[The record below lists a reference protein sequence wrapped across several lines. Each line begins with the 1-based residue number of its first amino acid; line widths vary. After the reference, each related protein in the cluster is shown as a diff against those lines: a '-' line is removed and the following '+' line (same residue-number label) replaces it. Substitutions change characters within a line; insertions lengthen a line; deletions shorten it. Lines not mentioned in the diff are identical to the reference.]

1 MPPVPSHTVIGA
13 GPVGTLMALML
24 ANRGH
29 SVRLIERRP
38 DSRTAPPERGRSIN
52 LAMAARGMLALE
64 HAGLL
69 ARIAPAMMP
78 MPGRML
84 HDQHGAL
91 QFLRYGQNEREI
103 IYAVSRERLNRILV
117 EAAAE
122 CPGIELRFATRCL
135 DLDAAGASVSLR
147 DEHSGRT
154 YQEPFE
160 VLLGADGAGSA
171 VRAALCARGIL
182 KAHEQPLDH
191 DYKELAIPADATRS
205 ERYAFE
211 PRALHIWPRGGYML
225 IALPNTDGS
234 FTATLFLPRHGVPGF
249 DHLHNAQ
256 SVQHLFKTEFAD
268 AQRAIPA
275 LTQQF
280 AAHPQGQ
287 LGTLYCQRWQFEGR
301 VLLLG
306 DAAHAIVPFHGQ
318 GLNCGFEDCRLL
330 DRLLSG
336 GAVRTVHERATAFE
350 RFERERRPDTDAIA
364 AMALEN
370 YQEMRDAV
378 RSPQFLRRQELAAAL
393 ERQFP
398 GRFIPRYSMV
408 MFHPEIPY
416 SQAHSRGSAQQRV
429 LDTLLASGDTIA
441 PDLASRAHIEALLD
455 QSGL

>member
-1 MPPVPSHTVIGA
+1 MPPIPSHTVIGA

-24 ANRGH
+24 ANHGH
-29 SVRLIERRP
+29 SVRLIERRSDP
-38 DSRTAPPERGRSIN
+38 RVAPPERGRSIN

-84 HDQHGAL
+84 HDEHGAL
-91 QFLRYGQNEREI
+91 QFLRYSQNEREI
-103 IYAVSRERLNRILV
+103 IYAVSRERLNHMLV

-122 CPGIELRFATRCL
+122 CPGIELRFDTRCV
-135 DLDAAGASVSLR
+135 DLDAAGSSVALR

-154 YQEPFE
+154 YHEPFE
-160 VLLGADGAGSA
+160 VLLAADGAGSA
-171 VRAALCARGIL
+171 VRAALCAGGII

-191 DYKELAIPADATRS
+191 DYKELAVPADRTRS

-225 IALPNTDGS
+225 IALPNTDAT

-249 DHLHNAQ
+249 DQLQNPQ
-256 SVQHLFKTEFAD
+256 SVQHLFASEFAD
-268 AQRAIPA
+268 AQRAIPD

-287 LGTLYCQRWQFEGR
+287 LGTLYCERWQFEGR
-301 VLLLG
+301 ILLLG

-336 GAVRTVHERATAFE
+336 CAARDAHERTAAFE

-378 RSPQFLRRQELAAAL
+378 RSPQFARRQELAASL
-393 ERQFP
+393 ERHFP

-416 SQAHSRGSAQQRV
+416 SQARSRGSAQQRV
-429 LDTLLASGDTIA
+429 LDTLLADGCTTS
-441 PDLASRAHIEALLD
+441 PDPAVLAHIEALLD